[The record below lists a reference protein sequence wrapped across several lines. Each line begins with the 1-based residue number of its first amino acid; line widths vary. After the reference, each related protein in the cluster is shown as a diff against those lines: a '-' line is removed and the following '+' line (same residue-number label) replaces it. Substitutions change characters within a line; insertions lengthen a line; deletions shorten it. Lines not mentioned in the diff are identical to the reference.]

1 MFPGATRRTC
11 RTRVAAGHLSAPEE
25 RERDREERE
34 TDGQTYIVFGVFV
47 LCQIVE
53 SMSAFVHEKQLVRD
67 TKVFLLLINV
77 YLCHVSAAAVYQALN
92 VEKT

>member
-1 MFPGATRRTC
+1 MFTGATRRTC

-25 RERDREERE
+25 RETDRQ
-34 TDGQTYIVFGVFV
+34 TDIVFGVFV

-53 SMSAFVHEKQLVRD
+53 SMSAFVHEKKLVRD

>member
-1 MFPGATRRTC
+1 MQDTCGSGASVGSR
-11 RTRVAAGHLSAPEE
+11 GE
-25 RERDREERE
+25 RERQRGERDRQ
-34 TDGQTYIVFGVFV
+34 TDRHTLFLEFLYS
-47 LCQIVE
+47 IVE